1 MKYLML
7 AVLIST
13 ALPGAQA
20 QSLGDLLNGVFGTSP
35 KTSEPRAADG
45 LSNSEVQS
53 GLKEAL
59 ILGAQAVG
67 LQLAQ
72 TDGYFGDNQIRIPLP
87 GRLND
92 VQSRLSQFG
101 LSGPLDDLQ
110 LRLNR
115 AAETAAPEAADLV
128 VDAVRSLTID
138 DAMALLNG
146 GDTAATDL
154 LRQKTEPDLL
164 LLLRPHMQSALA
176 GSGALEQLDTVS
188 ARYGASGV
196 TEDLKTQL
204 IDNAVD
210 KGLDGLFFYLAKEE
224 QDIRK
229 NPVKRT
235 TDLLRRVFGG

>member
-7 AVLIST
+7 AVLISA

-35 KTSEPRAADG
+35 KYTERKAADG

-67 LQLAQ
+67 SQLAQ

-128 VDAVRSLTID
+128 IDAVRSLTIE

-154 LRQKTEPDLL
+154 LRRKTEPDLQ

-176 GSGALEQLDTVS
+176 GSGALEQLDNVS
-188 ARYGASGV
+188 SRYGVSGV